1 MSDNSAGAGQFP
13 LSFNQDFMC
22 MFDQGDDAGPFGP
35 RYHLTHGL
43 RVRGRVDVEAMQ
55 GALDDVVAR
64 NEILRT
70 EVIRGADDR
79 YQLIHPPR
87 PTELV
92 LRDLTGTDPADR
104 DRRAEELLLEIE
116 ATEYHVRDQKLLRA
130 VLAKFDDEDWVLV
143 LIVHHSA
150 TDSWSM
156 QLITKEI
163 AEFYIARREHR
174 APDLPKARQYR
185 EFVTWEQENTTEESL
200 ARSAKYWRE
209 KLAGA
214 QMPMMSTDFPRSAGL
229 PRNTSVERY
238 LADTDVT
245 AATMELARA
254 TRSSPF
260 MVLLAAYNVLLRE
273 LSGRDDITVLTIT
286 AGRGQAQFEEM
297 IGPFYNLV
305 PLRTDLAGCGSFR
318 EIVERTRRTCLE
330 AFSHPIPFAKIMA
343 EAPHIADPWVG
354 DTTAGIA
361 FQVFQF
367 PFVMAEQQVGD
378 LTCSE
383 IRRRLL
389 PAEVSTDIPDG
400 ALWTLDI
407 DPVRGE
413 MIGQVQFNSDRY
425 HPSTVRDLL
434 AQFLQVIKESLS
446 VTD

>member
-1 MSDNSAGAGQFP
+1 MTNDLPGAGQYP
-13 LSFNQDFMC
+13 LSFNQDFMV
-22 MFDQGDDAGPFGP
+22 MFDQGDSAGPFGP

-43 RVRGRVDVEAMQ
+43 RVRGRVDVNAMQ

-64 NEILRT
+64 NEVLRT
-70 EVIRGADDR
+70 EVVRGEDR
-79 YQLIHPPR
+79 YAQIHPPS

-92 LRDLTGTDPADR
+92 VQDLTGTDPADR
-104 DRRAEELLLEIE
+104 DRRAEELLIEIE
-116 ATEYHVRDQKLLRA
+116 ATEYDIQEARLIRA
-130 VLAKFDDEDWVLV
+130 VLAKFADDDWVLV

-163 AEFYIARREHR
+163 AEFYTARREER
-174 APDLPKARQYR
+174 AHNLPEARQYR
-185 EFVTWEQENTTEESL
+185 EFAAWEQANTTEESL
-200 ARSAKYWRE
+200 ARSAAYWRK
-209 KLAGA
+209 KLDGA
-214 QMPMMSTDFPRSAGL
+214 QMPMMATDFPRSAGL

-238 LADTDVT
+238 LADSDLTT
-245 AATMELARA
+245 ATQELARA

-286 AGRGQAQFEEM
+286 SGRGQAQFEEM

-305 PLRTDLAGCGSFR
+305 PLRTDLAGATSFR
-318 EIVERTRRTCLE
+318 EIIGRTRKTCLE
-330 AFSHPIPFAKIMA
+330 AFSHPIPFAKVMA

-367 PFVMAEQQVGD
+367 PFVMADQQVSD

-407 DPVRGE
+407 DPARGE
-413 MIGQVQFNSDRY
+413 MIGQVQYNSDRY
-425 HPSTVRDLL
+425 HASTIRDLL
-434 AQFLQVIKESLS
+434 AQFLQVIKDSLS
-446 VTD
+446 ITD

>member
-1 MSDNSAGAGQFP
+1 MSNESPGLDRYP
-13 LSFNQDFMC
+13 LSFNQDFMV
-22 MFDQGDDAGPFGP
+22 MFDQGDEAGPFGP

-43 RVRGRVDVEAMQ
+43 RVRGRVDVEAMR

-70 EVIRGADDR
+70 EVVRGEER
-79 YQLIHPPR
+79 YQRIHPPG
-87 PTELV
+87 PTELIE
-92 LRDLTGTDPADR
+92 RDLTDTAPEDR
-104 DRRAEELLLEIE
+104 DRRAEELLIEIE
-116 ATEYHVRDQKLLRA
+116 ATEYHVREQGVFRT
-130 VLAKFDDEDWVLV
+130 VLAKFAEDDWVLV

-150 TDSWSM
+150 TDSWSL

-163 AEFYIARREHR
+163 AEFYTARREHR
-174 APDLPKARQYR
+174 EPVLPPARQYR
-185 EFVTWEQENTTEESL
+185 ELVDWEAANATPEVL
-200 ARSAKYWRE
+200 ARHAEYWRT
-209 KLAGA
+209 KLDGA
-214 QMPMMSTDFPRSAGL
+214 QMPMMATDFPRSAGL

-238 LADTDVT
+238 LADSDVT
-245 AATMELARA
+245 ASTLELARA

-273 LSGRDDITVLTIT
+273 LSGREDITVLTIT
-286 AGRGQAQFEEM
+286 SGRGQAQFEEM

-305 PLRTDLAGCGSFR
+305 PLRTDLTGATSFR

-330 AFSHPIPFAKIMA
+330 AFSHAIPFARIM
-343 EAPHIADPWVG
+343 EVAPHVADPWVG

-367 PFVMAEQQVGD
+367 PFVMADQKVGD

-407 DPVRGE
+407 DPARGE
-413 MIGQVQFNSDRY
+413 MIGQVQYNSDRY
-425 HPSTVRDLL
+425 HAATIRDLL
-434 AQFLQVIKESLS
+434 ARFLQVIKQSMS
-446 VTD
+446 ITD

>member
-1 MSDNSAGAGQFP
+1 MTNNLPGADTYP
-13 LSFNQDFMC
+13 LSFNQDFMV
-22 MFDQGDDAGPFGP
+22 MFDQGDGAGPFGP

-43 RVRGRVDVEAMQ
+43 RVRGRVDINAMQ

-70 EVIRGADDR
+70 EVVRGEAR
-79 YQLIHPPR
+79 YALVHPPS

-92 LRDLTGTDPADR
+92 VRDLTGTAEEDR
-104 DRRAEELLLEIE
+104 DRRAEELLIEIE
-116 ATEYHVRDQKLLRA
+116 ATEYDIAGARVIRT
-130 VLAKFDDEDWVLV
+130 VLAKFAEDDWVLV

-150 TDSWSM
+150 TDSWSL

-163 AEFYIARREHR
+163 AEFYTARRERR
-174 APDLPKARQYR
+174 APVLPEARQYR
-185 EFVTWEQENTTEESL
+185 ELVDWEAANTTEEVL
-200 ARSAKYWRE
+200 ARSAAYWRK
-209 KLAGA
+209 KLEGA
-214 QMPMMSTDFPRSAGL
+214 QMPMMATDFPRSAGL

-238 LADTDVT
+238 LADSDVT
-245 AATMELARA
+245 AATLELARS

-260 MVLLAAYNVLLRE
+260 MVLLAAYKVLLRE
-273 LSGRDDITVLTIT
+273 LSNRDDITVLTIT
-286 AGRGQAQFEEM
+286 SGRGQAQFEEM

-305 PLRTDLAGCGSFR
+305 PLRTDLAGATNFR

-330 AFSHPIPFAKIMA
+330 AFSHPIPFAKVMA

-367 PFVMAEQQVGD
+367 PFVMADQRVGD
-378 LTCSE
+378 LTVSE

-407 DPVRGE
+407 DPARGE
-413 MIGQVQFNSDRY
+413 MIGQVQYNSDRY
-425 HPSTVRDLL
+425 HASTVRDLL
-434 AQFLQVIKESLS
+434 SWFLQVIKESLS
-446 VTD
+446 ITD

>member
-1 MSDNSAGAGQFP
+1 MTNDLPGADQYP
-13 LSFNQDFMC
+13 LSFNQDFMV
-22 MFDQGDDAGPFGP
+22 MFDQGDSAGPFGP

-43 RVRGRVDVEAMQ
+43 RVRGRVDVDAMR

-64 NEILRT
+64 NEVLRT
-70 EVIRGADDR
+70 EVVRGEDR
-79 YQLIHPPR
+79 YARIHPPS

-92 LRDLTGTDPADR
+92 VQDLTGTDPADR
-104 DRRAEELLLEIE
+104 DRRAEELLIEIE
-116 ATEYHVRDQKLLRA
+116 ATEYDIQDARLIRA
-130 VLAKFDDEDWVLV
+130 VLAEFADDDWVLV

-163 AEFYIARREHR
+163 AEFYTARREQR
-174 APDLPKARQYR
+174 APNLPEARQYR
-185 EFVTWEQENTTEESL
+185 EFAAWERANTTEESL
-200 ARSAKYWRE
+200 ARSAAYWRK
-209 KLAGA
+209 KLEGA
-214 QMPMMSTDFPRSAGL
+214 QMPMMATDFPRSAGL

-238 LADTDVT
+238 LADSDLTT
-245 AATMELARA
+245 ATQELARA

-286 AGRGQAQFEEM
+286 SGRGQAQFEEM

-305 PLRTDLAGCGSFR
+305 PLRTDLAGAESFR
-318 EIVERTRRTCLE
+318 EIIGRTRKTCLE
-330 AFSHPIPFAKIMA
+330 AFSHPIPFAKVMA

-367 PFVMAEQQVGD
+367 PFVMADQRVSD

-407 DPVRGE
+407 DPARGE
-413 MIGQVQFNSDRY
+413 MIGQVQYNSDRY
-425 HPSTVRDLL
+425 HASTIRDLL
-434 AQFLQVIKESLS
+434 AQFLQVIKDSLS
-446 VTD
+446 TTD